1 LSGGNNDILEIKSHK
16 GGSCALCGRIPKNN
30 GSIEE
35 IVDGDRYLFDSQN
48 CITIFKRLANL
59 YGQEFKSV
67 SVGEQYVYDSNLRKY
82 VLRERELDTYQ
93 KECEKI
99 ENHDFQIIRDPF
111 EVQEL
116 AFKLAWS
123 SENEILGLFSTPNAF
138 HRQERMGILPK
149 LQQLKKNNDKLR
161 IKILTPF
168 DDQIDSVSKKMK
180 DESDISIMNLDDSSR
195 IKASFLLVDRKS
207 ILFVGLKDD
216 TKSTSFDAIGVSM
229 FSSIRSTVISYVT
242 IFEIIWRQ
250 QELYQ
255 QLSKFRQRI
264 ETYELI
270 NKQLNDTILD
280 LKHRL
285 DSSDHHKYNV

>member
-1 LSGGNNDILEIKSHK
+1 MSSDNHHILKNKSFHKSGT
-16 GGSCALCGRIPKNN
+16 CALCGRIPKNN
-30 GSIEE
+30 RSIEE

-48 CITIFKRLANL
+48 CITIFKKLANL

-67 SVGEQYVYDSNLRKY
+67 SVGEQYVYDSNLKRY
-82 VLRERELDTYQ
+82 IPRERELNTLQ
-93 KECEKI
+93 KQGEKI
-99 ENHDFQIIRDPF
+99 ENQAFQIIRDPS

-123 SENEILGLFSTPNAF
+123 TENEILGVFSTPNAF

-161 IKILTPF
+161 IRILTPF
-168 DDQIDSVSKKMK
+168 DDQIDSLSKKMK
-180 DESDISIMNLDDSSR
+180 DESDINIMNLDESSR
-195 IKASFLLVDRKS
+195 IKASFLLVDRKF

-216 TKSTSFDAIGVSM
+216 TKSTSYEAIGASM

-242 IFEIIWRQ
+242 IFEIMWRQ

-270 NKQLNDTILD
+270 NKQLNDTIDD

-285 DSSDHHKYNV
+285 DF

>member
-1 LSGGNNDILEIKSHK
+1 LSSDNNNIQKNKNFHK
-16 GGSCALCGRIPKNN
+16 GVTCALCGRIPKNN
-30 GSIEE
+30 RSIEE

-48 CITIFKRLANL
+48 CITIFKKLTNL

-67 SVGEQYVYDSNLRKY
+67 SLGEQFVYDSNLKKY
-82 VLRERELDTYQ
+82 VLRERELDTFQ
-93 KECEKI
+93 KEGDKI
-99 ENHDFQIIRDPF
+99 ENQVFQIIRDPT
-111 EVQEL
+111 EVQEI
-116 AFKLAWS
+116 AFRLAWS
-123 SENEILGLFSTPNAF
+123 TENEILGLFSTPNAF

-161 IKILTPF
+161 IRILTPF

-180 DESDISIMNLDDSSR
+180 DESDINIMNLDESSR
-195 IKASFLLVDRKS
+195 IKASFLLVDRKF

-216 TKSTSFDAIGVSM
+216 TKNTSYEAIGASM

-242 IFEIIWRQ
+242 IFEIMWRQ

-264 ETYELI
+264 DTYELI
-270 NKQLNDTILD
+270 NKQLNDTIVD

-285 DSSDHHKYNV
+285 DF

>member
-1 LSGGNNDILEIKSHK
+1 MSDGNNDILKDKSFHK
-16 GGSCALCGRIPKNN
+16 GGTCALCGKIPKNN
-30 GSIEE
+30 RSIEE

-48 CITIFKRLANL
+48 CITIFRKLANL

-82 VLRERELDTYQ
+82 VLRERELDTHQ
-93 KECEKI
+93 KEGEKI
-99 ENHDFQIIRDPF
+99 ENHDFQIIRDPYK
-111 EVQEL
+111 VQEL

-123 SENEILGLFSTPNAF
+123 TENEILGLFSTPNAF

-161 IKILTPF
+161 IRILTPF

-180 DESDISIMNLDDSSR
+180 DESDISIMNLDESSR
-195 IKASFLLVDRKS
+195 IKASILLVDRKS

-280 LKHRL
+280 LKRRL
-285 DSSDHHKYNV
+285 DF

>member
-1 LSGGNNDILEIKSHK
+1 MK
-16 GGSCALCGRIPKNN
+16 
-30 GSIEE
+30 
-35 IVDGDRYLFDSQN
+35 RY
-48 CITIFKRLANL
+48 II
-59 YGQEFKSV
+59 
-67 SVGEQYVYDSNLRKY
+67 
-82 VLRERELDTYQ
+82 RERQLNTLQ
-93 KECEKI
+93 KEGKKI
-99 ENHDFQIIRDPF
+99 ENQAFQIIRDPF

-123 SENEILGLFSTPNAF
+123 TENEILGLFSTPNAF

-149 LQQLKKNNDKLR
+149 LQQLKKNNDNLR
-161 IKILTPF
+161 IRILTPF

-180 DESDISIMNLDDSSR
+180 DESDINIMNLDESSR
-195 IKASFLLVDRKS
+195 IKASFLLVDRKF

-216 TKSTSFDAIGVSM
+216 TKNNSYEAIGASM

-242 IFEIIWRQ
+242 IFEIMWRQ
-250 QELYQ
+250 QVLYQ

-270 NKQLNDTILD
+270 NKQLNDSIVD

-285 DSSDHHKYNV
+285 DF

>member
-1 LSGGNNDILEIKSHK
+1 MSSGNNDILKNKSFHK
-16 GGSCALCGRIPKNN
+16 GGTCALCGRIPKNN
-30 GSIEE
+30 RTIEE
-35 IVDGDRYLFDSQN
+35 IVDGDRYLFDSEN
-48 CITIFKRLANL
+48 CIAIFKKLANL
-59 YGQEFKSV
+59 YGQEFKSL
-67 SVGEQYVYDSNLRKY
+67 SVGEQYVYDTNLKRY
-82 VLRERELDTYQ
+82 VLRERERDSSEEVS
-93 KECEKI
+93 KKI
-99 ENHDFQIIRDPF
+99 ENQAFQIIRDPI

-123 SENEILGLFSTPNAF
+123 TENEILGLFSTPNAF

-161 IKILTPF
+161 IRILTPF
-168 DDQIDSVSKKMK
+168 DDQIDSVSKRMK
-180 DESDISIMNLDDSSR
+180 DESDINIMNLDESSR
-195 IKASFLLVDRKS
+195 IKASFLLVDRKFV
-207 ILFVGLKDD
+207 LFVGLKDD
-216 TKSTSFDAIGVSM
+216 TKSTSYEAIGVSM

-242 IFEIIWRQ
+242 IFEIMWRQ

-270 NKQLNDTILD
+270 NKQLNDTIAD

-285 DSSDHHKYNV
+285 DF

>member
-1 LSGGNNDILEIKSHK
+1 MSSDNNNILKKSFNK
-16 GGSCALCGRIPKNN
+16 GGTCALCGRIPKNN
-30 GSIEE
+30 RSIEE

-48 CITIFKRLANL
+48 CITIFKKLANL
-59 YGQEFKSV
+59 YGEEFKSV
-67 SVGEQYVYDSNLRKY
+67 SVGEQYVYDCNLKRY
-82 VLRERELDTYQ
+82 ILRERQLNTLQ
-93 KECEKI
+93 KEGKKI
-99 ENHDFQIIRDPF
+99 ENQALQIIRDPF

-123 SENEILGLFSTPNAF
+123 TENEILGLFSTPNAF

-161 IKILTPF
+161 IRILTPF

-180 DESDISIMNLDDSSR
+180 DESDINIMNLDESSR
-195 IKASFLLVDRKS
+195 IKASFLLVDRKF

-216 TKSTSFDAIGVSM
+216 TKNTSYEAIGPSM

-242 IFEIIWRQ
+242 IFEIMWRQ

-270 NKQLNDTILD
+270 NKQLNDSIID

-285 DSSDHHKYNV
+285 DF

>member
-1 LSGGNNDILEIKSHK
+1 MSSDNNNIQKNKNFHK
-16 GGSCALCGRIPKNN
+16 GVTCALCGRIPKNN
-30 GSIEE
+30 RSIEE
-35 IVDGDRYLFDSQN
+35 IVDGERYLFDSQN
-48 CITIFKRLANL
+48 CITIFKKLTNL

-67 SVGEQYVYDSNLRKY
+67 SLGEQFVYDSNLKRY
-82 VLRERELDTYQ
+82 VLRERELDTFQ
-93 KECEKI
+93 KEGDKI
-99 ENHDFQIIRDPF
+99 ENQVFRIIRDPT
-111 EVQEL
+111 EVQEI
-116 AFKLAWS
+116 AFRLAWS
-123 SENEILGLFSTPNAF
+123 TENEILGLFSTPNAF

-161 IKILTPF
+161 IRILTPF

-180 DESDISIMNLDDSSR
+180 DESDINIMNLDESSR
-195 IKASFLLVDRKS
+195 IKASFLLVDRKF

-216 TKSTSFDAIGVSM
+216 TKNTSYEAIGASM

-242 IFEIIWRQ
+242 IFEIMWRQ

-264 ETYELI
+264 DTYELI
-270 NKQLNDTILD
+270 NKQLNDTIVD

-285 DSSDHHKYNV
+285 DF

>member
-1 LSGGNNDILEIKSHK
+1 MSSDNNNIQKNKNFHK
-16 GGSCALCGRIPKNN
+16 GVTCALCGRIPKNN
-30 GSIEE
+30 RSIEE

-48 CITIFKRLANL
+48 CITIFKKLTNL

-67 SVGEQYVYDSNLRKY
+67 SLGEQFVYDSNLKRY
-82 VLRERELDTYQ
+82 VLRERELDTFQ
-93 KECEKI
+93 KEDDKI
-99 ENHDFQIIRDPF
+99 ENQVFQIIRDPT
-111 EVQEL
+111 EVQEI
-116 AFKLAWS
+116 AFRLAWS
-123 SENEILGLFSTPNAF
+123 TENEILGLFSTPNAF

-161 IKILTPF
+161 IRILTPF

-180 DESDISIMNLDDSSR
+180 DESGINIMNLDESSR
-195 IKASFLLVDRKS
+195 IKASFLLVDRKF

-216 TKSTSFDAIGVSM
+216 TKNTSYEAIGPSM

-242 IFEIIWRQ
+242 IFEIMWRQ

-264 ETYELI
+264 DTYELI
-270 NKQLNDTILD
+270 NKQLNDTIVD

-285 DSSDHHKYNV
+285 DF